1 LAAESVRWP
10 HPAKAAVGEE
20 CAVAGWVSVEAA
32 VVSLAEAL
40 VAPSA
45 EGPAAGLAEA
55 PVAASV
61 AKEVVEVGVVEVAVA
76 GQPAAGA
83 AIAPK

>member
-10 HPAKAAVGEE
+10 LPAKAAAGEE

-40 VAPSA
+40 EAPSA

-55 PVAASV
+55 PVAASGE
-61 AKEVVEVGVVEVAVA
+61 EVVAEVGVA